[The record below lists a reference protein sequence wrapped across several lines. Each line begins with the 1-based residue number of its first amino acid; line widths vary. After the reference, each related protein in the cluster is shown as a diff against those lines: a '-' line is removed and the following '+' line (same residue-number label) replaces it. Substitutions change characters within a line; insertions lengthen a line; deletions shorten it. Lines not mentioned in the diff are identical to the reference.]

1 MNVNGDARFRAV
13 ANGDPTCLELFH
25 VPSMSAFSGKL
36 ILIVQ
41 SKDLENLKNPKR
53 KSNIT
58 ATAKGLKNGNLML
71 GIR

>member
-1 MNVNGDARFRAV
+1 
-13 ANGDPTCLELFH
+13 
-25 VPSMSAFSGKL
+25 MSAFSGKL
-36 ILIVQ
+36 TLIVQ